1 MTLIVKPTLVTD
13 NSDNTITIPPS
24 EGNAGI
30 YYELNTNSRSRL
42 LGFYFEIQA
51 NKVLTM
57 DFEIRKYKSTSTA
70 IANDGEL
77 LYSIRFSG
85 NNSDDSTKIEDT
97 ENPIVVD
104 FNGPILS
111 DSGFTLQ
118 FFRRDSSAAG
128 RARVKPETFTCFTDG
143 GLG

>member
-1 MTLIVKPTLVTD
+1 MTSIVKPTLVTD
-13 NSDNTITIPPS
+13 DSNNNITIPPS
-24 EGNAGI
+24 EGQAGI
-30 YYELNTNSRSRL
+30 YYELNTNFRSRL

-51 NKVLTM
+51 GRVLTT
-57 DFEIRKYKSTSTA
+57 DFEIRKYKSTRTA

-97 ENPIVVD
+97 ENPIVIE

-118 FFRRDSSAAG
+118 FFRRNSSAANK
-128 RARVKPETFTCFTDG
+128 ARVKPETLTCFTDG

>member
-1 MTLIVKPTLVTD
+1 MTSIVKPTLVTD
-13 NSDNTITIPPS
+13 DSNNNITIPPS
-24 EGNAGI
+24 EGQAGI
-30 YYELNTNSRSRL
+30 YYELNTNFRSRL

-51 NKVLTM
+51 GRVLTT

-77 LYSIRFSG
+77 LYSIRFG
-85 NNSDDSTKIEDT
+85 GDKHTDSEKVEDT
-97 ENPIVVD
+97 ENPIIIE

-118 FFRRDSSAAG
+118 FFRRNSSAANK
-128 RARVKPETFTCFTDG
+128 ARVKPETFTCFTDG

>member
-13 NSDNTITIPPS
+13 NSNDNINIPP
-24 EGNAGI
+24 GTGHAGI

-51 NKVLTM
+51 GRVLTI
-57 DFEIRKYKSTSTA
+57 DFDIRKYKSTSSA

-77 LYSIRFSG
+77 LYSIRFG
-85 NNSDDSTKIEDT
+85 GDKHTDPEKVEDT
-97 ENPIVVD
+97 ENPIVIE

-118 FFRRDSSAAG
+118 FFRRNTSAANK
-128 RARVKPETFTCFTDG
+128 ARVKPETFTCFTDG

>member
-13 NSDNTITIPPS
+13 NSDNTVTIPPS

-57 DFEIRKYKSTSTA
+57 DFEVRKYKSTSTA

-85 NNSDDSTKIEDT
+85 ANVSDSTKIEDT

-104 FNGPILS
+104 FNGSILS

-118 FFRRDSSAAG
+118 FFKRDTTAANK
-128 RARVKPETFTCFTDG
+128 ARVKPETFTCFTDG
-143 GLG
+143 GVG

>member
-13 NSDNTITIPPS
+13 NSDNTVTIPPS

-57 DFEIRKYKSTSTA
+57 DFEVRKYKSTSTA

-85 NNSDDSTKIEDT
+85 ANVSDSTKIEDT

-118 FFRRDSSAAG
+118 FFKRDTTAANK
-128 RARVKPETFTCFTDG
+128 ARVKPETFTCFTDG
-143 GLG
+143 GVG

>member
-1 MTLIVKPTLVTD
+1 MTSIVKPTLVTD
-13 NSDNTITIPPS
+13 NSADTITIPPTT
-24 EGNAGI
+24 GHAGI

-42 LGFYFEIQA
+42 LGFYFEIPA
-51 NKVLTM
+51 GRVLTM
-57 DFEIRKYKSTSTA
+57 DFDIRKYKSTSTA

-77 LYSIRFSG
+77 LYSIRFGGSAAT
-85 NNSDDSTKIEDT
+85 DSEKVEDT
-97 ENPIVVD
+97 ENPIMIE

-118 FFRRDSSAAG
+118 FFKRNTTAAN

-143 GLG
+143 GVG